1 MLSDTTSV
9 YTDFQGFTEMRR
21 QAREESPDSIK
32 KVAKH
37 FESLFVQMM
46 LKSMRDTLPKDG
58 IFSSKQQRMYEDM
71 FDKQIS
77 LQMSTDKGIGLAS
90 VIERQISRQ
99 QPDVS
104 KSREM
109 DDYFKHALPVQT
121 ISATPSSTLTDPV
134 LTTSSAKITGQT
146 SWDQPENFI
155 KDLWPYAQVAA
166 DKLGVDADVLIAQ
179 SALETGWGQQVRRFD
194 NGQNSY
200 SLFGI
205 KANQH
210 WQGQRNLVST
220 LEFKDGAMQ
229 REQAHFRA
237 YGSVAEA
244 FNDYAEFIQ
253 SSPRYQKAL
262 EQGSQP
268 DAYIRELQRAGY
280 ATDPDY
286 AAKIERIRSSELM
299 KKQVSALK
307 NIEDRPITLNIPE
320 SHASSVA
327 GMKRG

>member
-1 MLSDTTSV
+1 
-9 YTDFQGFTEMRR
+9 MRR
-21 QAREESPDSIK
+21 QAREESPEATK

-58 IFSSKQQRMYEDM
+58 IFSSDQQRMYEDM

-77 LQMSTDKGIGLAS
+77 LQMSTNKGIGLAS
-90 VIERQISRQ
+90 VIERQISHQ

-109 DDYFKHALPVQT
+109 DDYFKRALPVQT
-121 ISATPSSTLTDPV
+121 MPETQPAVSVDSVSGK
-134 LTTSSAKITGQT
+134 KITHT

-155 KDLWPYAQVAA
+155 QDLWPYAQAAA

-194 NGQNSY
+194 DGQNSY

-205 KANQH
+205 KANQN

-237 YGSVAEA
+237 YDSVAEA
-244 FNDYAEFIQ
+244 FDDYAEFIQ

-262 EQGSQP
+262 EQGARPES
-268 DAYIRELQRAGY
+268 YVRELQRAGY

-299 KKQVSALK
+299 KTQVSALK
-307 NIEDRPITLNIPE
+307 NIEHRPITLSIPE
-320 SHASSVA
+320 SHASSVS